1 MYQYW
6 DLCTNV
12 HVLYML
18 KIVSKY
24 LESPNREIVEE
35 RSIVRKS
42 SWEVIDI
49 KPKLQTNLINVLN
62 STSDDGNKKVA
73 TDQNK
78 RKSGQ
83 DKTLKVEEEW

>member
-49 KPKLQTNLINVLN
+49 KPKLQTNLISVLN

-83 DKTLKVEEEW
+83 DKTLKVEEW